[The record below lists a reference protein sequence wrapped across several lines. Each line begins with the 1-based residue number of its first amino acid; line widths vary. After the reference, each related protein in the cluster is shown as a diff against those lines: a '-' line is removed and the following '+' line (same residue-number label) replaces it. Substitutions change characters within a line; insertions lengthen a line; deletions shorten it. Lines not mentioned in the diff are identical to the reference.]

1 MMLDLDDPLYPNWD
15 QNVTAIEERY
25 GEQDPV
31 EVGAELADSAEALA
45 EAFDGLT
52 EDQWARPG
60 RRSDG
65 AAFTVDTF
73 ALYMVHDPIHHL
85 WDVT

>member
-1 MMLDLDDPLYPNWD
+1 
-15 QNVTAIEERY
+15 VTDRY
-25 GEQDPV
+25 GEQDPAV
-31 EVGAELADSAEALA
+31 VRVELAAAAEELA

-52 EDQWARPG
+52 DEQWARPG